1 MQPVSLQAPA
11 TSIIRAVTDT
21 HPHPPAD
28 KKRPPR
34 FLLAMPEDVRI
45 AIERA
50 AFVNGRTVTAEINL
64 RLKATIKAETAAQ
77 APSGPASYN
86 APNTPTVLHT
96 ANDKGPA
103 STLSGTDQAMLE
115 VFRGLP
121 PEKQLAL
128 LSLFR

>member
-1 MQPVSLQAPA
+1 MTTVQTEA
-11 TSIIRAVTDT
+11 TQE
-21 HPHPPAD
+21 

-34 FLLAMPEDVRI
+34 FLLAMPEDVRL

-50 AFVNGRTVTAEINL
+50 AFTNGRTVTAEINL
-64 RLKATIKAETAAQ
+64 RLKASLDNKPPATQT
-77 APSGPASYN
+77 SGPASYS
-86 APNTPTVLHT
+86 APNTPTVLHP

-128 LSLFR
+128 LSLFK

>member
-1 MQPVSLQAPA
+1 
-11 TSIIRAVTDT
+11 
-21 HPHPPAD
+21 
-28 KKRPPR
+28 
-34 FLLAMPEDVRI
+34 MPEDVRL
-45 AIERA
+45 AVERA

-64 RLKATIKAETAAQ
+64 RLKATIKAESAAPAGTA
-77 APSGPASYN
+77 PASYPT
-86 APNTPTVLHT
+86 PNTPTVLHT

>member
-1 MQPVSLQAPA
+1 MGNAR
-11 TSIIRAVTDT
+11 IIRTVTTLQTTEASDE
-21 HPHPPAD
+21 

-34 FLLAMPEDVRI
+34 FLLAMPEDVRV

-64 RLKATIKAETAAQ
+64 RLKSTLQAETTQ
-77 APSGPASYN
+77 APSERKGN
-86 APNTPTVLHT
+86 AYALPNAPTVLHT
-96 ANDKGPA
+96 ANDNGPT
-103 STLSGTDQAMLE
+103 SDLTGTDKAMLD
-115 VFRGLP
+115 VFRAMP

>member
-1 MQPVSLQAPA
+1 MQTEASQE
-11 TSIIRAVTDT
+11 
-21 HPHPPAD
+21 

-34 FLLAMPEDVRI
+34 FLLAMPEDVRV

-50 AFVNGRTVTAEINL
+50 AFSHGRTVTAEINL
-64 RLKATIKAETAAQ
+64 RLKASLEKSGGATQSPNVYAGTSWAPPVI
-77 APSGPASYN
+77 PSGN
-86 APNTPTVLHT
+86 EK
-96 ANDKGPA
+96 DPA